1 MTYATLL
8 SIISEVNDAIGFE
21 LYAVKY
27 SGKGH
32 CLILYE
38 GNKLIARG
46 SYAVAREVI
55 VLHNAFCGKG
65 L

>member
-8 SIISEVNDAIGFE
+8 SILSEVNDAIGFE
-21 LYAVKY
+21 LYAAKY

-46 SYAVAREVI
+46 SYAVVREVI
-55 VLHNAFCGKG
+55 DLHSTFCGKG

>member
-1 MTYATLL
+1 MTYATMQ
-8 SIISEVNDAIGFE
+8 SILSEVNDVIGFE
-21 LYAVKY
+21 LYAVKF
-27 SGKGH
+27 SGKGR

-46 SYAVAREVI
+46 SYAVASEII